1 MGWEGGRGLLVEEA
15 NIPLLPQLT
24 HLQPGHQHLPQHF
37 VSGAPAG
44 PTWGLSVEDPG
55 PDGGEEEEAGNLKSD
70 SLLVAHPV
78 LSIFPEGK
86 QSSRK
91 QPLSLASSVKFHF

>member
-1 MGWEGGRGLLVEEA
+1 MEEA
-15 NIPLLPQLT
+15 HIPLLPQLT

-55 PDGGEEEEAGNLKSD
+55 PDGGEEEEAGN
-70 SLLVAHPV
+70 
-78 LSIFPEGK
+78 
-86 QSSRK
+86 
-91 QPLSLASSVKFHF
+91 